1 MEQFCIRMAAAAAL
15 LLLLSTGCGGV
26 DSAQKDSDLP
36 EIVIGSDTYPPYIY
50 MDNNGI
56 PTGIDVDI
64 ATEAFHRMGYK
75 AVIRNIDWEE
85 KTDLVEAG
93 EIDCIWGC
101 FSIQGREDQYR
112 WAGPYMVSRQ
122 VIAVGEESQIYE
134 LSDLAGK
141 TVAVQS
147 TGKPEEILLSHSDS
161 RIPESVNVLSLEDR
175 SVQYAALDCGYVDAI
190 AAHKSAILQYMK
202 DYDTSFR
209 ILDDAILTTGIGV
222 AFARNDERGLD
233 VQLSE
238 TLKDMRDDGTLEQIV
253 GKYLENAETY
263 LEVESLEN

>member
-1 MEQFCIRMAAAAAL
+1 MKSFCIRLAAVAL
-15 LLLLSTGCGGV
+15 LLTLLTGCAGIN
-26 DSAQKDSDLP
+26 SAQKKSELP
-36 EIVIGSDTYPPYIY
+36 EIVIGSDNYPPYIY
-50 MDNNGI
+50 LDDNGI

-64 ATEAFHRMGYK
+64 ATEAFRRMGYK

-85 KTDLVEAG
+85 KTELVEGG

-122 VIAVGEESQIYE
+122 VIAVGEDSEIQS

-161 RIPESVNVLSLEDR
+161 RIPETVHVLSMEDR

-190 AAHKSAILQYMK
+190 AAHETAILQYMK
-202 DYDTSFR
+202 DYNTSFR

-222 AFARNDERGLD
+222 AFVRNDERGLD
-233 VQLSE
+233 EQLSE
-238 TLKDMRDDGTLEQIV
+238 TLDEMRGDGTMEQIV
-253 GKYLENAETY
+253 SRYLENAASY